1 MLTEQQ
7 EQFCKN
13 IALFE
18 MQPYEAYLSA
28 GYPKAKD
35 INHHK
40 YDGVTRLLNNKAICD
55 EIDRL
60 RNKYLDI
67 ESLKRDIILEHQK
80 TRDLDITSVM
90 HSVAYTDENGIRRFR
105 VEVKPV
111 SEWTVEQRKA
121 VVGFDKNGLPI
132 FKNKEKATQELSR
145 LFGLYKDNTVVVEQ
159 DLDSIYDDAL
169 GIENNDVVVNTD
181 PMQDLKVEMMNDLDK
196 ELMGIEDDETTKQE
210 VVEVSDEKVEKAIKK
225 PKTESKKKDVDKKS
239 DDDKI
244 NALRG
249 LLGV

>member
-1 MLTEQQ
+1 M
-7 EQFCKN
+7 
-13 IALFE
+13 
-18 MQPYEAYLSA
+18 Y
-28 GYPKAKD
+28 
-35 INHHK
+35 
-40 YDGVTRLLNNKAICD
+40 
-55 EIDRL
+55 
-60 RNKYLDI
+60 
-67 ESLKRDIILEHQK
+67 
-80 TRDLDITSVM
+80 
-90 HSVAYTDENGIRRFR
+90 SVAYTDENGIRRFR

-111 SEWTVEQRKA
+111 SEWTAEQRKA

-145 LFGLYKDNTVVVEQ
+145 LFGLYKDNTVVIEQ

-169 GIENNDVVVNTD
+169 GIENDDVVVNTD

-196 ELMGIEDDETTKQE
+196 ELMGIEDDETTEQE
-210 VVEVSDEKVEKAIKK
+210 VVEVLDESVEKAAKK
-225 PKTESKKKDVDKKS
+225 RKSESKKKDVYKKS